1 MATAVRAAFP
11 ASRDALVLTALA
23 SALILLVLLS
33 LHIGRYPL
41 STKQI
46 LHALASGASPARD
59 SPQSAGWA
67 VVELIRLPRILLVAV
82 CGMSLSIA
90 GAAMQGVFRNPLVG
104 PEIAGVS
111 SGASFGGAL
120 GILLALPLLAV
131 AGLSFASGLLA
142 LLIAFLLAKV
152 AGQGRMLALVLSG
165 VVVGAF
171 FGALTSLVE
180 LMADPDTTLPTILFW
195 LLGSFANANYPKL
208 AAMAGTL
215 LAAGGVLLLLR
226 WRLNLLSLGESDA
239 RALGLPLEPL
249 RWTVISLAA
258 LLVAVQV
265 TVSGGVSWVGL
276 ILPHLAR
283 MLVGPDH
290 TKMMPVAALLGALYL
305 LGMDDL
311 ARSLSS
317 GELPIGLL
325 TATLGAPVFAFLFWK
340 TQGRGW
346 GQP

>member
-1 MATAVRAAFP
+1 MATAVQTAPSF
-11 ASRDALVLTALA
+11 SRDTLVLSSLAVALALVMLA
-23 SALILLVLLS
+23 S

-41 STKQI
+41 SSSQI
-46 LHALASGASPARD
+46 LHALASRTSPARS
-59 SPQSAGWA
+59 SPESAGWA
-67 VVELIRLPRILLVAV
+67 VVELIRLPRILLVAL
-82 CGMSLSIA
+82 CGMALSLA

-120 GILLALPLLAV
+120 GILLALPLTAV
-131 AGLSFASGLLA
+131 AGLSFAFGLLA
-142 LLIAFLLAKV
+142 LVIAFLLAKV

-165 VVVGAF
+165 IIVGAF
-171 FGALTSLVE
+171 FGAVTSLLE
-180 LMADPDTTLPTILFW
+180 LLADPETTLPAILFW
-195 LLGSFANANYPKL
+195 LLGSFTNANYPKL
-208 AAMAGTL
+208 AMMAATL
-215 LAAGGVLLLLR
+215 LVAGGALMLLR
-226 WRLNLLSLGESDA
+226 WRLNLLSLGEADA
-239 RALGLPLEPL
+239 RALGVPLEAL
-249 RWTVISLAA
+249 RWTIVSLAA

-265 TVSGGVSWVGL
+265 SVSGGVSWVGL

-290 TKMMPVAALLGALYL
+290 TRMLPVAALLGALYL

-325 TATLGAPVFAFLFWK
+325 TATVGAPVFGFLFWK

-346 GQP
+346 GQE